1 MSVRQFAV
9 AVPLLAALAVPLS
22 AAPASASGGGG
33 GAGIRAAGLCS
44 AHTSWKLKAKHD
56 NARIELEAEV
66 DSGRVGQTWAW
77 SLTDNGS
84 VAAGSAKTIGP
95 SGSFSVSRFT
105 ADRSGTDR
113 VSLRATNAATGQ
125 SCSGLVVLV

>member
-1 MSVRQFAV
+1 M
-9 AVPLLAALAVPLS
+9 
-22 AAPASASGGGG
+22 GG

-44 AHTSWKLKAKHD
+44 AHTTWKLQAKHD
-56 NARIELEAEV
+56 NAGLELEAEV

-77 SLTDNGS
+77 SLTDNS
-84 VAAGSAKTIGP
+84 RRVAAGSAKTIGP
-95 SGSFSVSRFT
+95 SGSFAVSRFT

-125 SCSGLVVLV
+125 SCSGVVVLV